1 MPIDS
6 IDTRN
11 PGALAA
17 NVRALQDELTAMSLT
32 LWRVLGTLEPQLL
45 AAQQAL
51 GWSDQEAARWLAN
64 EVSCLEEPADCAGQ
78 VQVWLSQL
86 RRTAEG
92 FAG

>member
-1 MPIDS
+1 M
-6 IDTRN
+6 DTRN
-11 PGALAA
+11 PSALAA
-17 NVRALQDELTAMSLT
+17 SVRSLQDELTAMSVT
-32 LWRVLGTLEPQLL
+32 LWRVLGTMEPQLI

-51 GWSDQEAARWLAN
+51 GWSDQEVGRWLAN
-64 EVSCLEEPADCAGQ
+64 EVSALDEPADFSSQ

>member
-1 MPIDS
+1 MSIDA

-17 NVRALQDELTAMSLT
+17 NVRALQDELTTMSVT

-51 GWSDQEAARWLAN
+51 GWSEQDAARWLSN
-64 EVSCLEEPADCAGQ
+64 EVSALEEAADWAAQ
-78 VQVWLSQL
+78 VQPWLSQL